1 MRKMI
6 NIGMIGHQHHPSLYV
21 VGMGLL
27 DSKSVILRQSM
38 SHPQIAIL
46 LVVGSKLP
54 TVETP
59 QPIVKDAKVTLA
71 SLVIPKK
78 LQPLPPTKG
87 NQPFYAD
94 LYRQRKGPPRN
105 MRPKTH

>member
-1 MRKMI
+1 M
-6 NIGMIGHQHHPSLYV
+6 LCV
-21 VGMGLL
+21 AGMGLL
-27 DSKSVILRQSM
+27 DSESIILQRPL
-38 SHPQIAIL
+38 SHSEVAMV
-46 LVVGSKLP
+46 LVLGSKLA

-87 NQPFYAD
+87 NQPFYAG
-94 LYRQRKGPPRN
+94 LYPERKGPPPD
-105 MRPKTH
+105 MKPKTH